1 MQLAYFAFVAHTFD
15 LVCLHRVCLHTSDY
29 VSFSETE
36 LSNAVFA
43 VPASE
48 VKHSCE
54 SDCELCYDS
63 PEIIKATLL
72 SFLLFVLW
80 KVCFST
86 VRCLTASFY
95 WSCVPLGLSVF
106 LFFESLLI

>member
-15 LVCLHRVCLHTSDY
+15 LVCLHCVCLHTNDR
-29 VSFSETE
+29 VSPSGTE
-36 LSNAVFA
+36 LSNADFA
-43 VPASE
+43 ASASE

-63 PEIIKATLL
+63 PELVKTTLL

-86 VRCLTASFY
+86 VRRLTASFY